1 MAVVVFLYQNKR
13 HPTGT
18 GGYSSSRVG
27 ALGASLLFMARNGL
41 KTYSSKFFRRSVNT
55 KMSESSVRRP
65 ITGIA
70 KFSYGVGHVLN
81 DLCASMW
88 FSYLLIYFHK
98 VVIFDNINAG
108 IFLLAGQIADG
119 IATPII
125 GVQSDKSSNNRYGKR
140 KTWHL
145 GGTLAV
151 AVTFPF
157 IFNLCVYQC
166 ANNPR
171 WTLFVYYVPFIVLFQ
186 FGWAATQIS
195 HLSLIPELAAN
206 TGEKVSLNAIRY
218 GNFCW
223 GRIASCAA
231 HVILCLVFL
240 PLDLISFPSF
250 VVFD

>member
-1 MAVVVFLYQNKR
+1 
-13 HPTGT
+13 
-18 GGYSSSRVG
+18 
-27 ALGASLLFMARNGL
+27 MARHGL
-41 KTYSSKFFRRSVNT
+41 GYKAARPRSI
-55 KMSESSVRRP
+55 KMSDDTVRRR

-108 IFLLAGQIADG
+108 IFLLVGQIADG
-119 IATPII
+119 LATPII
-125 GVQSDKSSNNRYGKR
+125 GIQSDKSTDNRYGKR

-151 AVTFPF
+151 ALTFPF
-157 IFNLCVYQC
+157 IFDLCVYNC

-171 WTLFVYYVPFIVLFQ
+171 WTLFVYYIPFIVLFQ

-195 HLSLIPELAAN
+195 HLALIPELACN
-206 TGEKVSLNAIRY
+206 TSEKVSLNAIRY
-218 GNFCW
+218 VQVRYG
-223 GRIASCAA
+223 
-231 HVILCLVFL
+231 
-240 PLDLISFPSF
+240 
-250 VVFD
+250 